1 MNLDLI
7 GLSLALI
14 ANLSIFFILVVRR
27 HDKVGSYFATFIF
40 GIILWTGSVLLFSLP
55 FMEGFKFAL
64 SNLAYLG
71 ALTAAISLLLFS
83 FYFPHRLDNLSIKK
97 IFIVYSFGIVAFISI
112 FIPNFV
118 LQGVSDVGYSLKT
131 GPGLYLLFAII
142 AFHII
147 WALLELVNKYLKL
160 VGLSKLQLKYLFFG
174 LFLSALLGLFFNLIL
189 PLITHNYSFVWVG
202 PTSSVLF
209 IVSVYVAIVRYRLM
223 NIRLIVTRSILY
235 FLLVSAVTTIFIFT
249 TKLTTE
255 TFVVTKGLN
264 NLITFIISF
273 FIVIFIDPLKK
284 YLSKVTDDI
293 FYKDRINYDLLL
305 RNLST
310 IIAREID
317 MEVLLQRIKDTLQK
331 ELKVKN
337 VDIVIH
343 TDGYKIIQNQKF
355 EDYAINDEIINL
367 VKSADDIIVLEEY
380 RRKVEDMSDS
390 VAKDNVAKAI
400 ETMDSLNWQLIIPVI
415 VESKLTAVII
425 LDYKLSGDVYS
436 KEDISFFNVFSP
448 QIAIAIEKSRLYEEV
463 ENFNLELKEK
473 IDRATKKLKSVNV
486 DLGER
491 NKFLTITQ
499 NISNLISR
507 NLDINNIIQIIVDSI
522 ATELGY
528 IGGILSFK
536 DESGKYLYPAAI
548 TRGEAAKKG
557 LSFLPRPTSEYRANI
572 GKKDNFGVR
581 CLTTG
586 SAITSDSFADF
597 FSPPIEKEVAG
608 KIQQALNIVTI
619 VGIPIYSENKIIG
632 VIHYLLAVKEGSIS
646 RLDYEMMNNLADQ
659 VGIVYRNVKLYQQL
673 ENTNKKLQEAN
684 VHLKRLDQAKSEFLS
699 IASHQLRTPT
709 SAIKGYLSMLLEGDY
724 GTVKPEQR
732 KVVAVVYES
741 AARLARLINIFL
753 NVSRIEAGRFKLNKA
768 PTDMNEIIKGVV
780 IELQQQAKT
789 KDLELKVNLPTKAP
803 ILNVDSDKIREVVL
817 NLVDNSI
824 KYTQKGFVEINS
836 RVKGDRYEFWTRDS
850 GMGIRTD
857 EVNSLFKKFV
867 RGTGVAQVNTGGSGL
882 GLYIAQRVI
891 KEHGGH
897 IWAESDG
904 LDKGSIFKFTLAM
917 DKSPDITSQHLK

>member
-1 MNLDLI
+1 MLVVLVAFILLGSLFLGAVVYFRNKRNKLNIYFGVMAVANACWAFVNLMSAFDQNAIWVRLQYTLGAILLGAGLVWFFYLIERKSNIFRSIIIYLTSFFFAVTSLYGELIIKRVDKINFGSFEGEFGSLFFFYTAFIGLTLIFIVIRLFVETFRSTGNRKLQLLYVSFGSMVFAALAIVPSFLLPLIGFNSFSQFDLI
-7 GLSLALI
+7 GS
-14 ANLSIFFILVVRR
+14 FIYI
-27 HDKVGSYFATFIF
+27 SFI
-40 GIILWTGSVLLFSLP
+40 T
-55 FMEGFKFAL
+55 
-64 SNLAYLG
+64 
-71 ALTAAISLLLFS
+71 
-83 FYFPHRLDNLSIKK
+83 
-97 IFIVYSFGIVAFISI
+97 YS
-112 FIPNFV
+112 
-118 LQGVSDVGYSLKT
+118 
-131 GPGLYLLFAII
+131 
-142 AFHII
+142 
-147 WALLELVNKYLKL
+147 
-160 VGLSKLQLKYLFFG
+160 
-174 LFLSALLGLFFNLIL
+174 
-189 PLITHNYSFVWVG
+189 
-202 PTSSVLF
+202 
-209 IVSVYVAIVRYRLM
+209 IVRYRLM
-223 NIRLIVTRSILY
+223 NIKMVIARSVLY
-235 FLLVSAVTTIFIFT
+235 FLLVATVTSFF
-249 TKLTTE
+249 
-255 TFVVTKGLN
+255 TFVIF
-264 NLITFIISF
+264 LIREIFEVKTRISEWALIMLAS
-273 FIVIFIDPLKK
+273 FIVVVALDPLKK
-284 YLSKVTDDI
+284 LLSRVTDDF
-293 FYKDRINYDLLL
+293 FYKNRVNYDQLL

-331 ELKVKN
+331 DLKVKN

-343 TDGYKIIQNQKF
+343 TDGYKKINNQKF

-367 VKSADDIIVLEEY
+367 IKSADDIIVLEEY
-380 RRKVEDMSDS
+380 RRKVEDMSAS
-390 VAKDNVAKAI
+390 VLRDNVTKAI

-473 IDRATKKLKSVNV
+473 IDRATKKLKTANV

-507 NLDINNIIQIIVDSI
+507 NLDINNVIQIIVDSI
-522 ATELGY
+522 STELGY

-536 DESGKYLYPAAI
+536 DESNKYLYPAAI

-557 LSFLPRPTSEYRANI
+557 LALLPRPVSEYKANI
-572 GKKDNFGVR
+572 GNKENFGVR
-581 CLTTG
+581 CFTTG

-597 FSPPIEKEVAG
+597 FAPPIEKEAAD
-608 KIQQALNIVTI
+608 KIQQALNIVTV

-632 VIHYLLAVKEGSIS
+632 VIHYLLAIKEGSIS

-684 VHLKRLDQAKSEFLS
+684 IHLKRLDQAKSEFLS

-724 GTVKPEQR
+724 GPVKPEQR

-780 IELQQQAKT
+780 TELQQQAKT

-824 KYTQKGFVEINS
+824 KYTAKGFVEINS

-857 EVNSLFKKFV
+857 EVNTLFKKFV

-917 DKSPDITSQHLK
+917 DKSPDITSGHLK